1 MMLVTEAISFLED
14 VRNTYG
20 EVEVMQ
26 VTNTCGNRA
35 IGAMLHMDGGMKY
48 IVRDIHD
55 VAEKQKEE
63 DQKND

>member
-1 MMLVTEAISFLED
+1 MMLVTEVIAFLED

-26 VTNTCGNRA
+26 VTNACGNRS

-55 VAEKQKEE
+55 VVEKQKEE

>member
-1 MMLVTEAISFLED
+1 MMLVTEVIAFLED

-26 VTNTCGNRA
+26 VTNAGGCRTIR
-35 IGAMLHMDGGMKY
+35 AMLHMDGGMKY
-48 IVRDIHD
+48 IIRDIHD
-55 VAEKQKEE
+55 VVEKQKEE

>member
-1 MMLVTEAISFLED
+1 
-14 VRNTYG
+14 
-20 EVEVMQ
+20 MQ

-35 IGAMLHMDGGMKY
+35 IGAMLHMDGGIKY

-55 VAEKQKEE
+55 VVEKQKEE